1 MRVKTPRSINWPKIP
16 EEMPEEMQNYFK
28 RFQLIL
34 DDLVRD
40 VNQDI
45 SNGNISFK
53 IDSSAPTADDLNEGE
68 LFHYDD
74 SVSVRRLYTRI
85 NGALRYMSWT

>member
-1 MRVKTPRSINWPKIP
+1 MRVKTPKSINWPKIP
-16 EEMPEEMQNYFK
+16 EEMPEELATYFK

-68 LFHYDD
+68 LFFYDD
-74 SVSVRRLYTRI
+74 AVSVRRLYTRV
-85 NGALRYMSWT
+85 NATLRYINLT